1 MHTGQATPTH
11 RSWCEKALLLR
22 RRLAREGVGAERAG
36 RQAGAVVQIANRM
49 VGPAVANRDGLGN
62 GLAGGG
68 DRSAIDGGLRL
79 IELLVLAGDSEA
91 DRWRALELVVDAP
104 GVGN

>member
-22 RRLAREGVGAERAG
+22 RRLAREVVGAERAG

-49 VGPAVANRDGLGN
+49 GGPAVANRDGLGN
-62 GLAGGG
+62 GLAGDD
-68 DRSAIDGGLRL
+68 DRSAIHGGLGG
-79 IELLVLAGDSEA
+79 IELLVLSA
-91 DRWRALELVVDAP
+91 DREARHGPALGVV
-104 GVGN
+104 